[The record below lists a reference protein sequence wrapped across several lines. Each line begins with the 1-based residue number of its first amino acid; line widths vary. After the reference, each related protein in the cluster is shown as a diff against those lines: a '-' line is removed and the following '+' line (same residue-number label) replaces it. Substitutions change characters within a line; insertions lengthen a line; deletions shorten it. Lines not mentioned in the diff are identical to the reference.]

1 MQVSLAC
8 SFNDPREALLTPSE
22 TGNKLRSHL
31 MSKTRRTRMEKNCDL
46 YSKEAKAAVRL
57 RALISEL
64 AELLPEFKSDR
75 RDAAEA
81 VMDNI
86 DGLCDFATDQ
96 LFYQKQCPFVNSCIN
111 QMKGVVAMSC
121 EQHGRLTQ
129 KQCLAVFDAC
139 INSKTIEC

>member
-1 MQVSLAC
+1 
-8 SFNDPREALLTPSE
+8 
-22 TGNKLRSHL
+22 

-46 YSKEAKAAVRL
+46 YSREIKAAVRL

-64 AELLPEFKSDR
+64 AELLPQFECDR

-86 DGLCDFATDQ
+86 DSLCDFATDK
-96 LFYQKQCPFVNSCIN
+96 LFYQKQCPFVNNCIS

-121 EQHGRLTQ
+121 EQHGRLTH
-129 KQCLAVFDAC
+129 KQCLTVFDNC
-139 INSKTIEC
+139 IRSKTVEC